1 MPLYNN
7 PYALS
12 KSTVRRRRR
21 AAFVATPDHRCPN
34 CSKPHPNARTP
45 HVFVMLPTRRNEPLR
60 LGCRDCQLK
69 EQMKLMKQMT
79 QEEFDAQYLNE
90 PLETQRDVQRDDSQI
105 DAQRIEDAIAKLN
118 TLKRLCDEN
127 DNSLFSIKVYETPN
141 EKQRYTFEIKERETG
156 AIIEVS
162 SGHRSYI
169 AAVEDALSNVE
180 RLSNARTA

>member
-34 CSKPHPNARTP
+34 CDKAHPNARTP
-45 HVFVMLPTRRNEPLR
+45 HVFVMLPTRRDEPLR
-60 LGCRDCQLK
+60 LGCRACLLAEQTALK
-69 EQMKLMKQMT
+69 MQMT
-79 QEEFDAQYLNE
+79 QEEFDAEYLNE
-90 PLETQRDVQRDDSQI
+90 PLGAT
-105 DAQRIEDAIAKLN
+105 AQASPQTSTRRIEAAMTKLAA
-118 TLKRLCDEN
+118 LKRLCDEN
-127 DNSLFSIKVYETPN
+127 ERDDSSYTISVYETPG

-156 AIIEVS
+156 AVVEVS
-162 SGHRSYI
+162 SGHVTYT